1 MANYPYMEPGDARQ
15 IAYVRRVDPAT
26 LSDEVREQTRGMAEV
41 YSINGA
47 DGQVL
52 ALVDDRDKAF
62 MVARMNEFQP
72 VSVH

>member
-1 MANYPYMEPGDARQ
+1 MANYPYMTPGDDRQ
-15 IAYVRRVDPAT
+15 IAYVRRVDPET
-26 LSDEVREQTRGMAEV
+26 LPVEIRDQTRGMAEI

-52 ALVDDRDKAF
+52 ALVDDREKAF
-62 MVARMNEFQP
+62 IVARMNEMQP

>member
-1 MANYPYMEPGDARQ
+1 MANYPYMEPGDEVQ
-15 IAYVRRVDPAT
+15 IAYVRRVDRKT
-26 LSDEVREQTRGMAEV
+26 LPEEIQEQTRGMTEV

-52 ALVDDRDKAF
+52 ALVDDRKKAF
-62 MVARMNEFQP
+62 AVARMNEMQP